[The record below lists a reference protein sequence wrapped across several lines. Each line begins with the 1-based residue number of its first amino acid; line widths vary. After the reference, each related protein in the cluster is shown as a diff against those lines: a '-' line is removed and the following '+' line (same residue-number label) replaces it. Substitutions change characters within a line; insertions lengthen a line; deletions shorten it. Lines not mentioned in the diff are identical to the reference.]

1 MRKAP
6 LKIGYFADGIW
17 AQNALRQILKN
28 KNFQIC
34 FVVPRF
40 QTPDNALLTLAK
52 SYKIPIITSKNVN
65 SADFIAQIQAY
76 ECELLVSMS
85 FNQIFKQELLSR
97 YPIINCHAG
106 KLPFYRGRN
115 ILNWALIN
123 DEKEFGISVHFV
135 DSGIDTG
142 DIIIQ
147 KSYAI
152 NDSDDY
158 SSLLKVAYK
167 ECAILLYESLN
178 LFLNDEIRAIKQE
191 SIDKIGSYCP
201 PRKKGNEIIDF
212 SKSVREI
219 FNFIRALN
227 APDLGALAFVGEEPI
242 YLYKSQI
249 LDIAFDINL
258 PNGFILGVYD
268 KSFSLKLK
276 NGVLQITQYAFNGK
290 LKQGL
295 ILTNTAITNGGGGK
309 NIKL

>member
-6 LKIGYFADGIW
+6 LKIGYFGDGIW
-17 AQNALRQILKN
+17 AQNALKRIVKD
-28 KNFQIC
+28 KNFEIC
-34 FVVPRF
+34 FVVLRF
-40 QTPDNALLTLAK
+40 QTPDKTLLKLAK

-85 FNQIFKQELLSR
+85 FNQIFKEELLSR

-152 NDSDDY
+152 KDSDDY
-158 SSLLKVAYK
+158 SALLCLAYK
-167 ECAILLYESLN
+167 ECPLLLHKALR
-178 LFLNDEIRAIKQE
+178 LFVGGKIQAIKQE

-201 PRKKGNEIIDF
+201 PRKKGDELIDF

-227 APDLGALAFVGEEPI
+227 APDLGALAYINKTPI

-249 LDIAFDINL
+249 LDIAFDTNL
-258 PNGFILGVYD
+258 PNGFILGVD
-268 KSFSLKLK
+268 DESFSLKLK
-276 NGVLQITQYAFNGK
+276 DGVLLITKYAFKDK
-290 LKQGL
+290 LKEGL
-295 ILTNTAITNGGGGK
+295 VLASTKGV
-309 NIKL
+309 

>member
-6 LKIGYFADGIW
+6 LKIGYFGDGIW
-17 AQNALRQILKN
+17 AQNALKRIVKD
-28 KNFQIC
+28 KKFEIC
-34 FVVPRF
+34 FVVLRF
-40 QTPDNALLTLAK
+40 QTPDKTLLKLAK

-85 FNQIFKQELLSR
+85 FNQIFKEELLSR

-158 SSLLKVAYK
+158 SALLCVAYK
-167 ECAILLYESLN
+167 ECPLLLHKALR
-178 LFLNDEIRAIKQE
+178 LFVGGKIQAIKQE

-201 PRKKGNEIIDF
+201 PRKKGDELIDF

-227 APDLGALAFVGEEPI
+227 APDLGALAYINKTPI

-249 LDIAFDINL
+249 LDISFDTNL
-258 PNGFILGVYD
+258 PNGFILGVD
-268 KSFSLKLK
+268 DESFSLKLK
-276 NGVLQITQYAFNGK
+276 DGVLLITKYAFK
-290 LKQGL
+290 DRLKQGL
-295 ILTNTAITNGGGGK
+295 VLASTKGV
-309 NIKL
+309 

>member
-6 LKIGYFADGIW
+6 LKIGYFGDGIW
-17 AQNALRQILKN
+17 AQNALKRIYKD
-28 KNFQIC
+28 KKFEIC
-34 FVVPRF
+34 FVVLRF
-40 QTPDNALLTLAK
+40 QKPDNALLTLAK
-52 SYKIPIITSKNVN
+52 SYKIPIIQSKNVN
-65 SADFIAQIQAY
+65 LAEFIAQIQPY
-76 ECELLVSMS
+76 QCELLISMS

-142 DIIIQ
+142 DIIAQ

-152 NDSDDY
+152 KDSDDY
-158 SSLLKVAYK
+158 SSLLHLAYR
-167 ECAILLYESLN
+167 ECPLLLHKALK
-178 LFLNDEIRAIKQE
+178 LFATNKIQPIKQKD
-191 SIDKIGSYCP
+191 IDKIGSYCP
-201 PRKKGNEIIDF
+201 PRKKGDELIDF

-227 APDLGALAFVGEEPI
+227 APDLGALAYINKVPI

-249 LDIAFDINL
+249 LDIAFDTNL
-258 PNGFILGVYD
+258 PNGYIMGVDD
-268 KSFSLKLK
+268 KGFLLKLK
-276 NGVLQITQYAFNGK
+276 NGVLLITKYAFKDK
-290 LKQGL
+290 LKNGL
-295 ILTNTAITNGGGGK
+295 ILTSTRVI
-309 NIKL
+309 

>member
-6 LKIGYFADGIW
+6 LKIGYFGDGIW
-17 AQNALRQILKN
+17 AQNALKRIVKD
-28 KNFQIC
+28 KKFEIC
-34 FVVPRF
+34 FVVLRF
-40 QTPDNALLTLAK
+40 QTPDKTLLTLAK

-76 ECELLVSMS
+76 ECKLLVSMS
-85 FNQIFKQELLSR
+85 FNQIFKEELLSR

-152 NDSDDY
+152 KDSDDY
-158 SSLLKVAYK
+158 SALLCLAYK
-167 ECAILLYESLN
+167 ECPLLLHKALR
-178 LFLNDEIRAIKQE
+178 LFVGGKIQAIKQE

-201 PRKKGNEIIDF
+201 PRKKGDELIDF

-227 APDLGALAFVGEEPI
+227 APDLGALAYINKTPI

-249 LDIAFDINL
+249 LDIAFDTNL
-258 PNGFILGVYD
+258 PNGFILGVD
-268 KSFSLKLK
+268 DESFSLKLK
-276 NGVLQITQYAFNGK
+276 DGVLLITKHTCKVA

-295 ILTNTAITNGGGGK
+295 VLASTKGV
-309 NIKL
+309 